1 MQSRKEASNV
11 KRENNIL
18 RKSRRSRELGQY
30 LVQSRRPVWLDLR
43 RKGRCTGHAV
53 EHRYRAVL
61 RHRGPCSLYYQVWDL
76 STV

>member
-1 MQSRKEASNV
+1 MQSRKEASHV

-18 RKSRRSRELGQY
+18 RKSRISRELGKY

-43 RKGRCTGHAV
+43 RKGRRTGHAV
-53 EHRYRAVL
+53 EYRYRAVL
-61 RHRGPCSLYYQVWDL
+61 RHRGLCSPYYQVWNL